1 MRQFSI
7 FVPMDFNENFAG
19 IVSFVEFKSEIL
31 ADVNIFNTLDLFVM
45 LSKSKTLEHIS
56 FEYL

>member
-7 FVPMDFNENFAG
+7 FVPMVLNENFAE

-31 ADVNIFNTLDLFVM
+31 ADGNYLPH
-45 LSKSKTLEHIS
+45 KSHKNRLIV
-56 FEYL
+56 L